1 MHSQIFH
8 AGHKLSSQAEAKCC
22 PLCTAKCSH
31 KKVSKSCVPSKEQYR
46 SLTSHTC
53 IQYKVTLQLKPTQ
66 TSSSTYRH
74 GSICLPTCSP
84 RLLRMLD
91 SSMVQSP
98 DLSCLPAGVKPRCTA
113 LFQPPA
119 PSLPQAKS
127 DLSSC

>member
-1 MHSQIFH
+1 MDSQIFH

-31 KKVSKSCVPSKEQYR
+31 KKVSKSCVLSKEQYR
-46 SLTSHTC
+46 SLTSHAC

-66 TSSSTYRH
+66 T
-74 GSICLPTCSP
+74 SICLPTCSP

-91 SSMVQSP
+91 SSMIQSP
-98 DLSCLPAGVKPRCTA
+98 DLSCLSTGVKPRCTA
-113 LFQPPA
+113 WLQPPA